1 LYLLEGGS
9 QSSSSRGSDLNKSKG
24 GDKKKRSTST
34 DDTNQ
39 PGKEMIRN
47 LKMNIFNLNFRYN
60 TKRLE

>member
-24 GDKKKRSTST
+24 GDKKKRSSST

-39 PGKEMIRN
+39 PGKEIIRN

>member
-1 LYLLEGGS
+1 MYLLEGSS

>member
-1 LYLLEGGS
+1 LYLLEGSS

-39 PGKEMIRN
+39 PGKEIIRN